1 DEFSNFYLEAIGDFT
16 VNGTHYDSF
25 GEFDAGQDS
34 GWMITWNDWF
44 IDQGASEFTVKNGDV
59 IKWQYTCQL
68 GADIGDDYFERDESS
83 GGGAA
88 ITGED
93 RAAAKEVKELIEA
106 IGTVDENSKKAI
118 EAARAAYDKLT
129 DTQKELVPNY
139 DELAAAEKAYA
150 ELTGEDIAPAEDTF
164 ADVKDHWAAKA
175 IEYVADK
182 GLMKGESET
191 AFAPELATS
200 RAMIATILYRLA
212 GSPAVDGEA
221 SYTDIADGAWYADA
235 IRWAEVNNVVSGYA
249 DGSFGPNDNITRE
262 QLASILYRYAAAN
275 GQSMNASADLSRFAD
290 ADSVG
295 EWARTA
301 LEWANAE
308 GLITGKTGNVI
319 DAKGNATRAEVATIL
334 MRYLEI
340 SAAGA

>member
-1 DEFSNFYLEAIGDFT
+1 
-16 VNGTHYDSF
+16 
-25 GEFDAGQDS
+25 
-34 GWMITWNDWF
+34 
-44 IDQGASEFTVKNGDV
+44 
-59 IKWQYTCQL
+59 
-68 GADIGDDYFERDESS
+68 
-83 GGGAA
+83 
-88 ITGED
+88 
-93 RAAAKEVKELIEA
+93 
-106 IGTVDENSKKAI
+106 
-118 EAARAAYDKLT
+118 
-129 DTQKELVPNY
+129 
-139 DELAAAEKAYA
+139 
-150 ELTGEDIAPAEDTF
+150 
-164 ADVKDHWAAKA
+164 
-175 IEYVADK
+175 
-182 GLMKGESET
+182 MKGESET